1 MLLRTAVVWSWLI
14 ILTACGSDSGKVNKE
29 ALMEP
34 KSDEMKLEAPEQFS
48 VTFET
53 SAGSFEITV
62 NRDWA
67 PNGADRFYNL
77 VKNGYYNEQRFFRV
91 VPGFVVQWGMSG
103 DPQLTKEWMGA
114 HILDDP
120 VRESNTRGRITFA
133 ATNQPNSR
141 TTQVFINLGENGNL
155 DGMRF
160 ALFGEVTKGM
170 EVVDQINPEYGEQ
183 PSQGYIVEQG
193 NAYLEENFPNLDYIK
208 TLTIDEFVSMV

>member
-14 ILTACGSDSGKVNKE
+14 ILTACGSDSGKINKE

-53 SAGSFEITV
+53 SAGSFEITI

-103 DPQLTKEWMGA
+103 DPELTKELMGA
-114 HILDDP
+114 RILDDP

-133 ATNQPNSR
+133 ATNEPNSR
-141 TTQVFINLGENGNL
+141 TSQVFINLGENGNL

-160 ALFGEVTKGM
+160 APFGEVTKGM
-170 EVVDQINPEYGEQ
+170 EVVDQINAEYGQQ
-183 PSQGYIVEQG
+183 PSQEEIGKQG

-208 TLTIDEFVSMV
+208 TLTIDE

>member
-1 MLLRTAVVWSWLI
+1 
-14 ILTACGSDSGKVNKE
+14 
-29 ALMEP
+29 MEP
-34 KSDEMKLEAPEQFS
+34 KSDEMKLEAPEKFS

-53 SAGSFEITV
+53 SAGSFEITI

-103 DPQLTKEWMGA
+103 DPELTKELMGA
-114 HILDDP
+114 RILDDP

-160 ALFGEVTKGM
+160 APFGEVTKGM
-170 EVVDQINPEYGEQ
+170 EVVDQINAEYGQQ
-183 PSQGYIVEQG
+183 PSQEEIGKQG
-193 NAYLEENFPNLDYIK
+193 NTYLEENFPNLDYIK
-208 TLTIDEFVSMV
+208 TLTIDE